1 MMKSAIGISAVGA
14 ALVGALLVAAPAG
27 AREKAK
33 AGGAAVLTPAAD
45 VKWADVP
52 GFEGV
57 KLAVVEGDPAKGA
70 HHSMM
75 RFTAGFSA
83 PLHKHSANHYV
94 TVVAGTPVLGVDGVE
109 TKLPAGSYFAFT
121 GKKPHT
127 TRCEAGADCVLFLD
141 ARGKWDVVPEK

>member
-1 MMKSAIGISAVGA
+1 MVKSATWITAIGA
-14 ALVGALLVAAPAG
+14 AVVGALLLAAPAG
-27 AREKAK
+27 AKEKAK
-33 AGGAAVLTPAAD
+33 VGGAAVLTPAAD

-75 RFTAGFSA
+75 RFAAGFSA
-83 PLHKHSANHYV
+83 PVHKHSANHYV
-94 TVVAGTPVLGVDGVE
+94 TVLAGTLVLGVDGVE

-121 GKKPHT
+121 GKKLHT
-127 TRCEAGADCVLFLD
+127 TRCDAGADCVLFVD
-141 ARGKWDVVPEK
+141 ARGKWDVIPEK